1 MILSDAEV
9 VSGLRSFLYDA
20 SSYPHWLS
28 IVYVLKGRLLKNLLV
43 FLRKIEDLTIFFIVA
58 LRTEGGGR
66 GKNSPF
72 GPRLTPYAK
81 IEHVGVYFAKMGC
94 KIEDGFTDI
103 FGFQVRYFVLDRSG
117 RWGRYFTSGLLIRF
131 AAKRKMAE
139 TIFMAQPSLF
149 FPYFDFTLMNVYMNT
164 GIK

>member
-1 MILSDAEV
+1 M
-9 VSGLRSFLYDA
+9 
-20 SSYPHWLS
+20 
-28 IVYVLKGRLLKNLLV
+28 
-43 FLRKIEDLTIFFIVA
+43 RKIEDLTFFSS
-58 LRTEGGGR
+58 TPSEQR
-66 GKNSPF
+66 GKTQKRPF
-72 GPRLTPYAK
+72 QAPTDPVCLDRAYRGLFRQNGL
-81 IEHVGVYFAKMGC
+81 